1 MNSDFSDELLEKL
14 ILDGI
19 VEFAGLDK
27 NGEMLYSFSPDIETK
42 APGIFEVMMD
52 FRMRDVR
59 QLWALGF
66 LDMDIAEINPLVRLT
81 SKAFN
86 KEELAKLDKDLRISL
101 EEIKRHMEQ
110 KSE

>member
-66 LDMDIAEINPLVRLT
+66 LDMDIAEVNPLVRLT